1 VRYTISGGPR
11 MNFIGRKDESKAIA
25 YSLAQ
30 KGYQGILVS
39 GRRRIGKT
47 ELIKHCCSLRYSR
60 FLYFQCT
67 DDNETNN
74 AAAFSK
80 LISAYFSLPAL
91 SFTRIKDALEFVF
104 SLAEKE
110 EVCLIIDEYPYLE
123 KVVPGLDSIVQAVI
137 DGHIHTANL
146 KFFLSGSSV
155 SVMNSLLAE
164 GKPLYHRFQLS
175 IFLKEQ
181 DYFEAAQY
189 YPSFSDE
196 DKVRL
201 YSAFGGVPYY
211 LSQIDPH
218 LSVKENIILLLSG
231 RFARLAD
238 EATHNLKNE
247 LLKITNA
254 NSVFSVIARGY
265 SRFSDI
271 LSQSHVSSS
280 SLLSVVL
287 DALIS
292 MDLVRK
298 KAPIN
303 DENNN
308 QKYLYSLSDRALAFY
323 YRYVFGN
330 ESSQAILSE
339 NAFYDSIIAEDFES
353 VFVPR
358 AFEDVAREYLIREN
372 KEGRLNPPLLSIGT
386 FWYDDKK
393 TRKNGQFDVVGK
405 SGVGYSFYEVKF
417 TKNPLNDKDL
427 ASEASQIQ
435 AAGLPVSSLGFVS
448 RSGYSL
454 KGTYPYSLLTL
465 ADLYRSK

>member
-1 VRYTISGGPR
+1 
-11 MNFIGRKDESKAIA
+11 MNFIGREEESRAIA
-25 YSLAQ
+25 YSLSQ

-47 ELIKHCCSLRYSR
+47 ELIKHCCSLRYAR

-67 DDNETNN
+67 DDNEINN
-74 AAAFSK
+74 AEAMGRA
-80 LISAYFSLPAL
+80 ISAYFSLPSL
-91 SFTRIKDALEFVF
+91 SFARVKDALEFVF

-110 EVCLIIDEYPYLE
+110 EVCFIIDEYPYLE

-137 DGHIHTANL
+137 DAHLHTANI

-155 SVMNSLLAE
+155 SIMNSLLAE
-164 GKPLYHRFQLS
+164 GKPLYRRFQLS
-175 IFLKEQ
+175 LFLKEQ
-181 DYFEAAQY
+181 DYYDAAQY
-189 YPSFSDE
+189 YPSFSPE

-211 LSQIDPH
+211 LSQIDPK
-218 LSVKENIILLLSG
+218 LSVKENIILLLSS
-231 RFARLAD
+231 RYARLAD
-238 EATHNLKNE
+238 EATNNLKSE
-247 LLKITNA
+247 LLKIANA

-280 SLLSVVL
+280 SLLSIVL
-287 DALIS
+287 DTLIG

-308 QKYLYSLSDRALAFY
+308 QKFLYSLSDRALAFY

-330 ESSQAILSE
+330 QSSQLILSDE
-339 NAFYDSIIAEDFES
+339 AFYDAVIAEDFES

-358 AFEDVAREYLIREN
+358 AFEDMAREYLIRQN
-372 KEGRLNPPLLSIGT
+372 KKGQIKPPFLSIGT
-386 FWYDDKK
+386 FWYDDRK
-393 TRKNGQFDVVGK
+393 TKKNGQFDVVGK
-405 SGVGYSFYEVKF
+405 SSAGYSFYEAKF
-417 TKNPLNDKDL
+417 TKNPLADQDL
-427 ASEASQIQ
+427 LSEASQIK
-435 AAGLPVSSLGFVS
+435 AAGLPVSSMGFVS

-465 ADLYRSK
+465 ADLYRD

>member
-1 VRYTISGGPR
+1 
-11 MNFIGRKDESKAIA
+11 MNFIGRIEESKAIS

-60 FLYFQCT
+60 FLYYQCT
-67 DDNETNN
+67 DDNEANN
-74 AAAFSK
+74 AAAMGK
-80 LISAYFSLPAL
+80 AIGAYFSLSPLKFSQVKEAV
-91 SFTRIKDALEFVF
+91 DFVF

-110 EVCLIIDEYPYLE
+110 EVCFVIDEFPYLE
-123 KVVPGLDSIVQAVI
+123 RVVAGLDSIIQGII
-137 DGHIHTANL
+137 DAHIHTANI

-155 SVMNSLLAE
+155 SVMNSLLSE
-164 GKPLYHRFQLS
+164 GKPLYRRFQLS

-189 YPSFSDE
+189 YPSFSNE

-211 LSQIDPH
+211 LSQIDSK

-238 EATHNLKNE
+238 EASQNLKSG

-271 LSQSHVSSS
+271 LSQSHISSS
-280 SLLSVVL
+280 SLLSMVL
-287 DALIS
+287 DSLIR

-308 QKYLYSLSDRALAFY
+308 QKFLYSLSDRALAFY
-323 YRYVFGN
+323 YRYIFGN
-330 ESSQAILSE
+330 ESAQAILSE
-339 NAFYDSIIAEDFES
+339 EAFYDTVIAEDFES
-353 VFVPR
+353 SFVPL
-358 AFEDVAREYLIREN
+358 AFEEVAKEYLAREN
-372 KEGRLNPPLLSIGT
+372 KEGRLLPPLLSTGT
-386 FWYDDKK
+386 YWYDDKK

-405 SGVGYSFYEVKF
+405 SPDGYAFYEVKF
-417 TKNPLNDKDL
+417 TKKALDDKTIL
-427 ASEASQIQ
+427 SEVSQIQEAGLPASQI
-435 AAGLPVSSLGFVS
+435 GFIS
-448 RSGYSL
+448 RRGFSL
-454 KGTYPYSLLTL
+454 KGTYPYSFLTL
-465 ADLYRSK
+465 DDLYRK